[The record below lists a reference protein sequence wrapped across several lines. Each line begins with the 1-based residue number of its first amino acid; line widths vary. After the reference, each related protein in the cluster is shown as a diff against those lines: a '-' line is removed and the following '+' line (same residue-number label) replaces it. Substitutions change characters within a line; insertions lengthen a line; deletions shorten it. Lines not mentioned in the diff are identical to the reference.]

1 MTMTR
6 RLPLIASLLCAAIVL
21 GAADRAP
28 FTFPRSTPEAQGVS
42 SAALLGFID
51 AAEKQVD
58 ALHSFM
64 LVRHGHV
71 AITTALP
78 IPPKLSRRLSISPA
92 ASSR

>member
-1 MTMTR
+1 MTITR
-6 RLPLIASLLCAAIVL
+6 RLPLVASLLCAAIVL

-28 FTFPRSTPEAQGVS
+28 FTFPRSTPEAQGVW

-71 AITTALP
+71 VAEGWWL
-78 IPPKLSRRLSISPA
+78 LYA
-92 ASSR
+92 ADEPHVMDR

>member
-6 RLPLIASLLCAAIVL
+6 RLPLVASLLCAAIVL

-64 LVRHGHV
+64 LVRHGQRGR
-71 AITTALP
+71 
-78 IPPKLSRRLSISPA
+78 RRLVGAVRGRRA
-92 ASSR
+92 ARAVSR